1 MTEAE
6 LKALLIEQWGI
17 FASFVTM
24 TDDQRYQAFIRFDRK
39 LRRAGVSAAGQLP
52 DPRREGRTMT
62 GNDAL
67 PVVKRY
73 YIGCDWDH
81 TPEPDEDP
89 AGAWV
94 RYEDYERAVSDGIA
108 RPADCPD
115 ATWRALAA
123 MAECWHAYFDGGR
136 LLPYEHAG
144 KRADRAEQY
153 ASACREAL
161 LATEQF
167 LDIALPPEAWAR
179 LLAIVRAALAKNPN
193 SAGPTSDAAPSGAT
207 EGNEGSPTTLPS
219 GPVGLGPNDE
229 KLTMDVRAA
238 ATRFLDEYRK
248 EFYGGTEGPW
258 SDPPDPLD
266 VAYQDL
272 RAALTKFSG
281 PDYVLVP
288 PATLAG
294 DWGKALPICRH
305 CGQPLPEG
313 FDEEDCMENPMPY
326 ARAVVELSC
335 RKSCAAPT
343 TSNGQ
348 WRFRN
353 DEAVELEQAPR
364 SARHALV
371 PAVQGAGGARGL
383 HQVEARPRRFRGLLQ
398 ALQGGLG
405 EGAISEAGGQARPD
419 RRRPLLAEGQQACA

>member
-1 MTEAE
+1 M
-6 LKALLIEQWGI
+6 
-17 FASFVTM
+17 
-24 TDDQRYQAFIRFDRK
+24 R
-39 LRRAGVSAAGQLP
+39 
-52 DPRREGRTMT
+52 
-62 GNDAL
+62 NDAL

-219 GPVGLGPNDE
+219 GPVGLGPASE
-229 KLTMDVRAA
+229 KNNGHSEVRKEVIGAATLYLGDCLEVLPTLAPADAVITDPPYGIGIAANPVRQKHERKDWDDQVATPAHMDALRAA
-238 ATRFLDEYRK
+238 APIQIIWGGNYFGLPASQGFLIWDKVQPEALSLSMCEYAWTNLQQPAKLFRRHVASYGKEHPTQKPVELMRWCVERAGMPSVVLDPFMGSGTTGVAAVGLGKRFVGVELD
-248 EFYGGTEGPW
+248 
-258 SDPPDPLD
+258 
-266 VAYQDL
+266 
-272 RAALTKFSG
+272 
-281 PDYVLVP
+281 PDYFEV
-288 PATLAG
+288 A
-294 DWGKALPICRH
+294 CRRI
-305 CGQPLPEG
+305 
-313 FDEEDCMENPMPY
+313 ED
-326 ARAVVELSC
+326 
-335 RKSCAAPT
+335 
-343 TSNGQ
+343 
-348 WRFRN
+348 
-353 DEAVELEQAPR
+353 
-364 SARHALV
+364 
-371 PAVQGAGGARGL
+371 VQR
-383 HQVEARPRRFRGLLQ
+383 
-398 ALQGGLG
+398 
-405 EGAISEAGGQARPD
+405 
-419 RRRPLLAEGQQACA
+419 QQSMFA